1 MPRLQVPQSLLGDP
15 ARARGSR
22 FLELASSNQRVY
34 QRDPARW
41 AKERLNVD
49 LWSKQ
54 VEIMNTVRDNPNTA
68 VHSCHEIGKSFTA
81 AVTVCWWL
89 DTHDP
94 GSAFVFTTAPTA
106 PQVEA
111 VLWREINKLHSRSGL
126 PGRLNL
132 TEWYMGREL
141 VAIGRKP
148 SDHNHHAGQ
157 GLHAQYFLV
166 VIDEACGVVKSL
178 WDMASTL
185 AANEHSRTL
194 AIGNPDDPQGEF
206 ADNCKPQ
213 SGWATIGIGYKDTP
227 NFTGEPVAQVVADS
241 LIHPSWVEGRRKKW
255 GEESALFQSKCEGKF
270 PTVGDPFQCVPWG
283 WAVKCRFTDVPDSG
297 QIEAGVDVGGGND
310 RTVVTLRRGRR
321 VLAEHDFLDADPVR
335 TVARVAQLLREN
347 DVRKAK
353 VDTVGIGWGIYGGL
367 RDLSSVH
374 NQLGGST
381 THDAEVLP
389 VNFGAG
395 APPGYEK
402 KFMNMRAYAHWEI
415 GREYSRLGTWNLEAC
430 SDDTLNELTASKY
443 EIMDS
448 FGKIKIERKDKVRER
463 LGVSPDMSDALLLAF
478 LDMNWTAGV
487 PDMSLMGQDLLAGNV
502 EASDMLTNGPLSAG
516 QDSRWSMMT
525 ELF

>member
-1 MPRLQVPQSLLGDP
+1 MPKLHVPQTLLGDP
-15 ARARGSR
+15 AQARGNR
-22 FLELASSNQRVY
+22 FLELATSNQRAY

-41 AKERLNVD
+41 AKERLGVD

-54 VEIMNTVRDNPNTA
+54 REIMASVRDHNNTA

-81 AVTVCWWL
+81 AVAVCWWL

-94 GSAFVFTTAPTA
+94 GTAFVFTTAPTA

-111 VLWREINKLHSRSGL
+111 VLWREINKLHARAGL

-206 ADNCKPQ
+206 ADNCKPT
-213 SGWATIGIGYKDTP
+213 SGWSVIGVSCYDTP
-227 NFTGEPVAQVVADS
+227 NFTGEVVAPNVADS
-241 LIHPSWVEGRRKKW
+241 LIHPKWVEGRKRKW
-255 GEESALFQSKCEGKF
+255 GEESALFQSKCLGKF
-270 PTVGDPFQCVPWG
+270 PTVGNPFQTVPWS
-283 WAVKCRFTDVPDSG
+283 WAVKCRYTDVPGDG
-297 QIEAGVDVGGGND
+297 LVEAGVDVGGGND
-310 RTVVTLRRGRR
+310 RTVVTLRQGRR

-335 TVARVAQLLREN
+335 TVARVAQFFREN

-353 VDTVGIGWGIYGGL
+353 VDTIGIGWGIYGGL
-367 RDLSSVH
+367 KDLSSIH
-374 NQLGGST
+374 NQLGDH

-389 VNFGAG
+389 VNFGASP
-395 APPGYEK
+395 PPGFEK
-402 KFMNMRAYAHWEI
+402 KFMNMRAYAHWQI
-415 GREYSRLGTWNLEAC
+415 GREYSRLGVWNLEKC
-430 SDDTLNELTASKY
+430 SDDTINELCASLY

-448 FGKIKIERKDKVRER
+448 HGKIKIERKDKVKER
-463 LGVSPDMSDALLLAF
+463 IGVSPDMSDALLLAF

-487 PDMSLMGQDLLAGNV
+487 PDMSLMGQDLLANV
-502 EASDMLTNGPLSAG
+502 GASDMLEQGPAAVAY
-516 QDSRWSMMT
+516 DNRWSMMT
-525 ELF
+525 EIF